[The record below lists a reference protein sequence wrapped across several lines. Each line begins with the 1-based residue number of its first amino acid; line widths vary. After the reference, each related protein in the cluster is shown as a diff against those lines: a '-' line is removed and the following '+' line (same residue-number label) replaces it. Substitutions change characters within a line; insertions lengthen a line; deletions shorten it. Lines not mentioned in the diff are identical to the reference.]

1 MQLLCLI
8 WGSSGEDTK
17 HHAAHVLAD
26 VRSGYYQSKA
36 VDNCFQ
42 LLSRQTLEEEEEE
55 KRGKKTRL
63 HRLLQCETIPPL
75 LTSKNGAFREGK
87 KSKPF
92 RFGITIIKRLTG
104 AIFLVEN

>member
-1 MQLLCLI
+1 MI

-36 VDNCFQ
+36 LDNCFQ

-55 KRGKKTRL
+55 EERKKKEIASFVTM
-63 HRLLQCETIPPL
+63 
-75 LTSKNGAFREGK
+75 
-87 KSKPF
+87 
-92 RFGITIIKRLTG
+92 
-104 AIFLVEN
+104 